1 MLELAAKFTLE
12 KKMSTETSFEMTG
25 YAKRKYNVTAPIN
38 VDVARNYLRAVVAI
52 ASADGELAQEE
63 IDWFMEEQQQMGTPS
78 DLLEENV
85 IKFDG
90 KNADIEQLL
99 SAIHYDFSINVGHSM
114 LYQAIKM
121 SRADGVYHEKE
132 KAAVDRAAEILG
144 IERKVVVSLESLAEI
159 EESADRLR
167 LAIFETDVE

>member
-1 MLELAAKFTLE
+1 LTTASALEG
-12 KKMSTETSFEMTG
+12 TS
-25 YAKRKYNVTAPIN
+25 YAKKRYNITAP
-38 VDVARNYLRAVVAI
+38 VSLDVAKNYLRAIVAI

-63 IDWFMEEQQQMGTPS
+63 LDWFVEEQNLVGVPS
-78 DLLEENV
+78 DFIEENI

-90 KNADIEQLL
+90 KNASIEELL
-99 SAIHYDFSINVGHSM
+99 GGIHYDFPLNFRRCM

-132 KAAVDRAAEILG
+132 KAAVARAAQILG
-144 IERKVVVSLESLAEI
+144 IERSVVVSLESLVEI

-167 LAIFETDVE
+167 LAIFETEV